1 MKDLK
6 KCKTKEEILRYYVE
20 KQKQR
25 QFEKQLKKLV
35 ELEELRKE
43 AEKWKKE

>member
-20 KQKQR
+20 KQKQK
-25 QFEKQLKKLV
+25 QFEKELKKIV
-35 ELEELRKE
+35 ELEE
-43 AEKWKKE
+43 WKKQGGKNE